1 MTKPKNILV
10 APLNWGLGHATRCIP
25 IIRELQIN
33 GFTPILA
40 SDGDA
45 LELLKK
51 EFPLLECI
59 ELPSYNIKYPKKG
72 IYFKLKLFLHISK
85 LINAVKKEKKAIH
98 NIITSHNI
106 TGIISDNRFGVYHKS
121 IPSIYITHQLNVLS
135 GITTVLSSK
144 LHQYIIK
151 KFNECWVPDSNDEN
165 NYSGK
170 LGHITNSS
178 INLKY
183 IGILSRFKQIKSTT
197 KNDYLIILS
206 GPEPQRTL
214 LEKKLYKELKKTT
227 KKILFIKGKIA
238 PEQKITSE
246 KNITSYNYMTSNEL
260 ETAINESKLIIA
272 RSGYTTVMD
281 LAKMNKKAFF
291 IPTPGQFE
299 QTYLAQR
306 LQKLNYTPYCSQ
318 DNFCTDMLTKAAN
331 YKGLSSTKQH
341 IELSNVFTVFN

>member
-1 MTKPKNILV
+1 MAKPKNILV

-45 LELLKK
+45 LKLLKK

-59 ELPSYNIKYPKKG
+59 ELPSYNIKYPKNG
-72 IYFKLKLFLHISK
+72 AFFRLKLLLHFPK
-85 LINAVKKEKKAIH
+85 LISAVKKEKKTVD
-98 NIITSHNI
+98 NIVTKRNI
-106 TGIISDNRFGVYHKS
+106 SGIISDNRFGVYNKNT
-121 IPSIYITHQLNVLS
+121 PSIYITHQLNVLS
-135 GITTVLSSK
+135 GITTILSSK
-144 LHQYIIK
+144 IHQNIIK
-151 KFNECWVPDSNDEN
+151 KFDECWVPDSNDEY

-183 IGILSRFKQIKSTT
+183 IGILSRFKKSNTAT
-197 KNDYLIILS
+197 KYDYLVILS

-214 LEKKLYKELKKTT
+214 LEKKLYKELKNST

-238 PEQKITSE
+238 PEQKIASE

-260 ETAINESKLIIA
+260 ETAINESELIIS
-272 RSGYTTVMD
+272 RSGYTTIMD

-299 QTYLAQR
+299 QEYLAQR
-306 LQKLNYTPYCSQ
+306 LQKLNHTPYCSQ
-318 DNFCTDMLTKAAN
+318 DNFCTESLTKTSN
-331 YKGLSSTKQH
+331 YKGLNTEKKNTDF
-341 IELSNVFTVFN
+341 SNIFAVFN